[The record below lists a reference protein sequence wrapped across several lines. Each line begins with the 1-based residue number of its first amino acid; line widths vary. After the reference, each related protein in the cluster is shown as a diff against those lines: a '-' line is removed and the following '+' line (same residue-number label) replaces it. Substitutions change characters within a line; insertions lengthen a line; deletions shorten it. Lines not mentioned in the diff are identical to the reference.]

1 MKKVLLHPNPNRDYG
16 LVCTRQIASL
26 LHEQGVKVYISDTEI
41 KIDDANITLCPFK
54 QAVENAD
61 MIIVVGGDG
70 SILHAAKHAAVHN
83 IPILG
88 INIGRI
94 GYMTE
99 IEANEL
105 ELITKIL
112 AGDYSI
118 EERMML
124 DVAIRRSKNIIYE
137 NLGLNDVVIA
147 KTGTTNIIDLDI
159 YMDGFFI
166 SHYTG
171 DGVIVASPT
180 GSTAYSMSAGGP
192 IVDPVSK
199 NITLTPVCTH
209 SLSAKPIVLSPD
221 RIVYIQA
228 LSDTEGAIGASV
240 DGEEM
245 VNLKYGDQLIIK
257 RSEYITKLIKVKNLN
272 FYDILCEKLTDR
284 RFDDR

>member
-1 MKKVLLHPNPNRDYG
+1 MNKVLLHPNPNRDLG
-16 LVCTRQIASL
+16 LVCTRKIASM
-26 LHEQGVKVYISDTEI
+26 LHERGVKVFIPDTEI
-41 KIDDANITLCPFK
+41 EIDEANITLCPFE
-54 QAVENAD
+54 QAIENAD

-83 IPILG
+83 VPILG

-105 ELITKIL
+105 ELLSKL
-112 AGDYSI
+112 LEGDYSI

-124 DVAIRRSKNIIYE
+124 DVTIRRNKDIIYE
-137 NLGLNDVVIA
+137 NLGLNDIVIA
-147 KTGTTNIIDLDI
+147 KTGATNIIDLDI

-166 SHYTG
+166 SHYAG

-192 IVDPVSK
+192 IVDPLSK
-199 NITLTPVCTH
+199 SITLTPVCTH
-209 SLSAKPIVLSPD
+209 SLSAKPIVLSHH
-221 RIVYIQA
+221 RLVYIQA
-228 LSDTEGAIGASV
+228 LSDIKGAIGASV
-240 DGEEM
+240 DGEKM
-245 VNLKYGDQLIIK
+245 VSLIYGDQLIIK
-257 RSEYITKLIKVKNLN
+257 RSDYITKLIKVKNPN